1 LNLIDVFVCSA
12 KLKAAQAN
20 LIGTERDLT
29 LLTDTEIPTQLRDV
43 ASLQA
48 VKVLR
53 GDYDLKL
60 TRQDYFTS
68 NQDQV
73 LFTVLTV

>member
-1 LNLIDVFVCSA
+1 
-12 KLKAAQAN
+12 LKDAQATLASVN
-20 LIGTERDLT
+20 RDMLQ
-29 LLTDTEIPTQLRDV
+29 LSDVKIPAQIKEA

-53 GDYDLKL
+53 GDYDLKIS
-60 TRQDYFTS
+60 RQDYFTS

-73 LFTVLTV
+73 MLFCPCRMFCNFVKT